1 VKDVIIADDLLALFR
16 RFVSAGEAELT
27 ILPLWVLHTHAFAGT
42 CSFTPYLAITSPE
55 KASGKTRTLEVLSAV
70 AREPLITASISPAAL
85 ARTVDIS
92 QPTLLLDEVDALL
105 NGNREM
111 AEAVRGLLNS
121 GFNINGR
128 YTRMVGTGANLKPA
142 HFSTFC
148 PKALAGIGQ
157 LPDTVADR
165 SLTIRLKRVPR
176 GQCESFRPDGQ
187 GKGAKALRQYL
198 NDLKKRSAEWAQ
210 QNSQRLA
217 DSEPECP
224 DEFLDRQRDI
234 SEPLLAIADL
244 LGADWPYQARN
255 ALGKIFANPAARD
268 KSKKIELLA
277 DIRKVFDGMDG
288 DDRITTADLISK
300 LTVEDSR
307 WSEWNNG
314 KAIKPYGLSRLLREF
329 EIEPRTIYFSTHT
342 AKGYMREWFF
352 DAWRRYLPSDG
363 LPDGSETALS
373 TNVYAC
379 SDGVTANLG
388 GTGE

>member
-1 VKDVIIADDLLALFR
+1 VKDAIIADDLLALFR
-16 RFVSAGEAELT
+16 RFVSAGDAELT

-244 LGADWPYQARN
+244 LRGDWPYQARN

-277 DIRKVFDGMDG
+277 DIRKVFQGMDG

-307 WSEWNNG
+307 WSE
-314 KAIKPYGLSRLLREF
+314 
-329 EIEPRTIYFSTHT
+329 
-342 AKGYMREWFF
+342 
-352 DAWRRYLPSDG
+352 
-363 LPDGSETALS
+363 
-373 TNVYAC
+373 
-379 SDGVTANLG
+379 
-388 GTGE
+388 